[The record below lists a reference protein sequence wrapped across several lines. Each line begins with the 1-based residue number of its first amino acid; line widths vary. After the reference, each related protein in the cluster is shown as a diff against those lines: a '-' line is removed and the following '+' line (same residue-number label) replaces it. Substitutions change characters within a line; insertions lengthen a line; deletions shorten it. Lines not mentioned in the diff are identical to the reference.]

1 MENHVGRA
9 NAKWIS
15 LCFLVCFGLWA
26 CNGDTFDITGEWEI
40 IASQDGSQWGYD
52 RSRAAVWTFTGDQNG
67 GDISA
72 DISFLSGTYRVSGR
86 SITFEVV
93 SGRGPMWSR
102 RYFQGV
108 ITGDGSMQGRYEG
121 ESIPLNTEEDAE
133 TFSGL
138 WWAIKKR

>member
-1 MENHVGRA
+1 MENRAGRA
-9 NAKWIS
+9 TAKWIY
-15 LCFLVCFGLWA
+15 LCFLICLGLLA
-26 CNGDTFDITGEWEI
+26 CNRETFDITGDWEI
-40 IASQDGSQWGYD
+40 ITAMDGSGMGYD

-72 DISFLSGTYRVSGR
+72 DVSFLSGTYRVSGKL
-86 SITFEVV
+86 ITFEVV
-93 SGRGPMWSR
+93 AGRGPYWFR
-102 RYFQGV
+102 RFFQGV
-108 ITGDGSMQGRYEG
+108 ITGDGSMQGTYEG